1 MNCYHFIL
9 IVLSLI
15 LIFEASYDYLSE
27 KTKKLPKREKF
38 KFLPEKGGGRFF
50 LYIIYLFPLIITVI
64 SPVKE
69 KFNIFDSIKE
79 YMSFYATALTIT
91 FAVYSFL
98 ETQKATEKERND
110 REDKENTER
119 KERENKDF
127 ELREKEIEAER
138 DHYRPTFIVE
148 ENSESNKRIIL
159 LMKDK
164 SLYLTKVNV
173 ITVERYEVDKLSIN
187 VKNPTDDI
195 SLSEVPLL
203 GSVDGIHR
211 YETINNKHEIKSG
224 ELITECYSSKF
235 FITAETLK
243 GETILFGYFSPTLK
257 FYKYLKENQDPG
269 FPSKFSKEIHYKN
282 KINNVWGNFN
292 TAINNT
298 PDYLDRLFFE
308 ESQTIRECICKD
320 FYNYFDASF
329 KAKSYSDFLK
339 NIFKDIKNAYL
350 SPFTIDK
357 NSLFNILKK
366 YIDYID
372 MIRDDLLVNP
382 QDEKEIKEIEQYFSD
397 KISKSEYL
405 EKSKIE
411 RPPYNSAEF
420 WQSIKNYLNYLGK
433 LENYETIHNN
443 LIEILDK
450 LIKMFN
456 IIEVNLPESSFSDL
470 DSLWKSKIIYI
481 DHTS

>member
-1 MNCYHFIL
+1 MNLNYIIL
-9 IVLSLI
+9 CIIIFVLI
-15 LIFEASYDYLSE
+15 LDIIFDFLR
-27 KTKKLPKREKF
+27 KKF
-38 KFLPEKGGGRFF
+38 DFLPEKGGIRFF

-64 SPVKE
+64 SPGKE
-69 KFNIFDSIKE
+69 EFNIFNSIKE

-91 FAVYSFL
+91 FTVFTFSFKLDKEL
-98 ETQKATEKERND
+98 ELKEKEL
-110 REDKENTER
+110 ED
-119 KERENKDF
+119 NKDY
-127 ELREKEIEAER
+127 
-138 DHYRPTFIVE
+138 YRPYFLIE
-148 ENSESNKRIIL
+148 ENIDQKKRIIL
-159 LMKDK
+159 LMKNK

-187 VKNPTDDI
+187 VENPTDDT

-203 GSVDGIHR
+203 GLVDDIHR

-269 FPSKFSKEIHYKN
+269 FPSKFSKEIHDKN
-282 KINNVWGNFN
+282 KINNVWGDFN

-320 FYNYFDASF
+320 FYNYFDASL

-339 NIFKDIKNAYL
+339 NIFKDIKDAYL
-350 SPFTIDK
+350 SPFTIDI

-411 RPPYNSAEF
+411 SSPYNSAEF

-433 LENYETIHNN
+433 LENYEATHNN

-450 LIKMFN
+450 LIKIFN
-456 IIEVNLPESSFSDL
+456 IIEVNIPESSFSDL

-481 DHTS
+481 DHTL

>member
-1 MNCYHFIL
+1 MNCNHLFL
-9 IVLSLI
+9 IVFALI
-15 LIFEASYDYLSE
+15 LIIEASYDYLSE
-27 KTKKLPKREKF
+27 KTEKLPKREKF

-91 FAVYSFL
+91 YTVYTFNKQQEKFL
-98 ETQKATEKERND
+98 EEKQKEIK
-110 REDKENTER
+110 ER
-119 KERENKDF
+119 KEAEKKNRELKEKELEDNKDY
-127 ELREKEIEAER
+127 
-138 DHYRPTFIVE
+138 YRPYFLIE
-148 ENSESNKRIIL
+148 ENIDQKKRIIL
-159 LMKDK
+159 LMKNK

-187 VKNPTDDI
+187 VKNPTDDTL
-195 SLSEVPLL
+195 LSEVPLL
-203 GSVDGIHR
+203 GLVDDIHR

-224 ELITECYSSKF
+224 WLITECYSSKF

-269 FPSKFSKEIHYKN
+269 FPSKFSKEIYDKN
-282 KINNVWGNFN
+282 KINNVWGDFN

-320 FYNYFDASF
+320 FYNYFDASL

-339 NIFKDIKNAYL
+339 NIFKDIKDAYL
-350 SPFTIDK
+350 SPFTIDI

-411 RPPYNSAEF
+411 SSPYNSAEF
-420 WQSIKNYLNYLGK
+420 WQSLKNYLNYLGK
-433 LENYETIHNN
+433 LENYETTHNN

-450 LIKMFN
+450 LIKIFN
-456 IIEVNLPESSFSDL
+456 IIEVNVPESSFSDL
-470 DSLWKSKIIYI
+470 ESLWKSKIIYI